1 MDNSAFQPPQPP
13 KKQPAA
19 RSNDSIL
26 EAIRGI
32 GSGVGRSVA
41 KDVIAKSAT
50 DALASLFGTPP
61 KQQGEIKPNQ
71 SVDMLRR
78 QERAPLPR
86 FIRPEV
92 KRQPYVRVEETNLKP
107 HIDAIRAELKMLA
120 ASLKSLNTEIQKAV
134 TEVPVAPGV
143 YHLNFFE
150 RLKSMLKILREQIDD
165 SSSWLALQNNRKQ
178 KKGYWGM
185 YKKHGTSFGLSHERN
200 LATQAG

>member
-1 MDNSAFQPPQPP
+1 MDDSAFQQSQQP
-13 KKQPAA
+13 KKQPIT

-26 EAIRGI
+26 EALRGI
-32 GSGVGRSVA
+32 GGGVTKTVA
-41 KDVIAKSAT
+41 KDVIARSAT
-50 DALASLFGTPP
+50 DALASLFGTVP
-61 KQQGEIKPNQ
+61 KQGEIKPNQ

-78 QERAPLPR
+78 ERAPLPR

-107 HIDAIRAELKMLA
+107 QIDAIRAELKLLA
-120 ASLKSLNTEIQKAV
+120 SSLKSLNTEIQKAV

-150 RLKSMLKILREQIDD
+150 RLKSMLKILREQIED
-165 SSSWLALQNNRKQ
+165 SSSWLSLQNNRKQ

>member
-1 MDNSAFQPPQPP
+1 MDDSAFQQPQPV

-32 GSGVGRSVA
+32 GSGVGNAVA

-50 DALASLFGTPP
+50 DALASLFGTIP
-61 KQQGEIKPNQ
+61 KQQGELKANQ

-78 QERAPLPR
+78 ERAPLPR

-120 ASLKSLNTEIQKAV
+120 ASLKSLNAEIQKAV

-150 RLKSMLKILREQIDD
+150 RLKSMLKILREEIDD
-165 SSSWLALQNNRKQ
+165 SSSWLALQNNRK
-178 KKGYWGM
+178 KKKSYWSM

>member
-1 MDNSAFQPPQPP
+1 MDNSAFQQPQPV
-13 KKQPAA
+13 KKQPVRA
-19 RSNDSIL
+19 NDSIL
-26 EAIRGI
+26 EAFRGI
-32 GSGVGRSVA
+32 GGGVGKTIA

-78 QERAPLPR
+78 ERSPIPR

-92 KRQPYVRVEETNLKP
+92 KREPYVRVEETNLKP
-107 HIDAIRAELKMLA
+107 QIDAIRAELKLLA
-120 ASLKSLNTEIQKAV
+120 ASLKSLNAEIQKAV

-150 RLKSMLKILREQIDD
+150 RLKSMLKILREQIED
-165 SSSWLALQNNRKQ
+165 SSSWLSLQNNRKQ

>member
-1 MDNSAFQPPQPP
+1 MDDSAFQQPQQP
-13 KKQPAA
+13 KKQPVT

-26 EAIRGI
+26 ETIRGI
-32 GSGVGRSVA
+32 GSGVGNAVA

-50 DALASLFGTPP
+50 DALASIFGTLP
-61 KQQGEIKPNQ
+61 KQGELKANQ

-78 QERAPLPR
+78 ERAPIPR
-86 FIRPEV
+86 FIRPEI
-92 KRQPYVRVEETNLKP
+92 KRTPYVRVEETNLKP

-120 ASLKSLNTEIQKAV
+120 ASLKSLNLEIQKAV

-150 RLKSMLKILREQIDD
+150 RLKSMLKILREQIED
-165 SSSWLALQNNRKQ
+165 SSSWLSLQNNRKK